1 MSKKLTK
8 PRAELGMS
16 AEPSTTIEPDE
27 QDEVEIAP
35 GLLRRDLGEGRSEL
49 LSMAYGIPLD
59 EPPRPE
65 HAKALEL
72 YSASACDRLASLIEP
87 DPGFRTPEHRRDFW
101 IMMQVWA
108 RYVLDRL
115 AAAEDR
121 EQARR
126 NERKLAA
133 RLTRLHRDADR
144 LHEAVTRDREVIAV
158 FKRNAVATR
167 VLAQELRTFSAAME
181 RIRKRRRR
189 GRPAAPSTLT
199 EALELLVAFYQEAT
213 GKRPTIVTRERA
225 GGRGYGSVGP
235 SLAFAEAAMAPL
247 FPDAGSLVDDWRKV
261 SKKMQAESPE

>member
-1 MSKKLTK
+1 MGKKLTK

-16 AEPSTTIEPDE
+16 AEPPTTIEPDE
-27 QDEVEIAP
+27 QEEVEIAP

-49 LSMAYGIPLD
+49 LSVAYGIPPLD

-65 HAKALEL
+65 HAIALEL
-72 YSASACDRLASLIEP
+72 YSTSVCDRLAALIEP

-101 IMMQVWA
+101 IMIQVWA

-115 AAAEDR
+115 AAAKDR

-133 RLTRLHRDADR
+133 RLDRLRRDADR
-144 LHEAVTRDREVIAV
+144 LHEAVTGS
-158 FKRNAVATR
+158 
-167 VLAQELRTFSAAME
+167 TFSAAMG
-181 RIRKRRRR
+181 RIRMHRRR
-189 GRPAAPSTLT
+189 GRPATPSTLT
-199 EALELLVAFYQEAT
+199 EALELLAAFYHEAT
-213 GKRPTIVTRERA
+213 GKRPTIVTRERP

-247 FPDAGSLVDDWRKV
+247 FPAAGSLVGDWRKV
-261 SKKMQAESPE
+261 IKKMQAESPE